1 MTTLG
6 KYQILEQLGVG
17 SMGTVHRARDTV
29 LDREVALKTI
39 RAGQS
44 VEPEIKERFYREA
57 RACARLQHPHIITIH
72 DFGEV
77 DDTAYISME
86 LLVGQDLRK
95 VLEAKRS
102 IPVEQKIELI
112 AQVSDAL
119 GHAHRSGV
127 VHRDIKPSN
136 IFVLEDNSAKVL
148 DFGIARLPASK
159 LTVLGRVL
167 GTPNYM
173 APEQIQGNICD
184 CRSDLFSLA
193 IVLFELLAGYHPFHS
208 AYIPRSIVGQP
219 PAKLRSVDT
228 TFPSALENLLD
239 KALQKSPGD
248 RYQTAEEFSVEL
260 RRVINELG
268 QSAGTAS
275 RNYQTANPAL
285 AAQPAPLS
293 QTQVAPPSQTQVAP
307 PSQTQVAPPSQTQV
321 APPSQTLTLGESGEA
336 RASEFFRLMQEC
348 DSALEGKLLDKAR
361 SILKEMQ
368 RLAAVDSRFKIAVLE
383 YERQFGALETASRS
397 AGNADSGTIAR
408 PSEVAPAAVPVS
420 PPDRPQGGSSYAP
433 SPAASLSSSASDVT
447 RLFSARDNTPS
458 STATAQESGS
468 FHSGEVLRGSD
479 AGNQSFLGDVYI
491 QDKPAPSSGGSAEKT
506 VWEPQPL
513 PERAEAAKRP
523 VPNPVKR
530 SFPRNRVQLIALA
543 VACCVTVLLVGIA
556 AAVHFLK
563 APKYSPQPAIG
574 TAVVTSDSVP
584 LFAGPST
591 AEKHL
596 AVLRKGSKVNI
607 LRMPKFPNPEWMEV
621 QQVGNIVGAPGYV
634 GASAL
639 GGWSTFGLMQLFD
652 PGDFSDL
659 PQRIEYL
666 EALRANIAG
675 FGNAD
680 QDKAWLEIARQNI
693 AIARDKK
700 ASSVASDNWQKNIGE
715 AREALAK
722 VSSNQSMAEPSQ
734 KMQRE
739 MADILEPPAA
749 AAPPP
754 TPPLPPVIRKSD
766 TAADYRAAEDAYRN
780 GQYAKA
786 IQLLKHI
793 LSEDNH
799 NPGAKS
805 LLEKVEKAAAEE
817 AAAASKAAQ

>member
-39 RAGQS
+39 RAGPS

-86 LLVGQDLRK
+86 LLVGEDLRK
-95 VLEAKRS
+95 VLEAKRN

-119 GHAHRSGV
+119 GHAHRNGV

-148 DFGIARLPASK
+148 DFGIARLGASK

-184 CRSDLFSLA
+184 SRSDLFSLA
-193 IVLFELLAGYHPFHS
+193 IVFFELLTGIHPFQS
-208 AYIPRSIVGQP
+208 TYIPRNIVGQP
-219 PAKLRSVDT
+219 PATLRSVDNN
-228 TFPSALENLLD
+228 FPSAIENLLD
-239 KALQKSPGD
+239 KALQKSPED
-248 RYQTAEEFSVEL
+248 RFQTAEEFSGEL
-260 RRVINELG
+260 RRVINEVG
-268 QSAGTAS
+268 KSAGTAS
-275 RNYQTANPAL
+275 HNYQTANPAL
-285 AAQPAPLS
+285 AAQPALLS
-293 QTQVAPPSQTQVAP
+293 ETQA
-307 PSQTQVAPPSQTQV
+307 

-348 DSALEGKLLDKAR
+348 DSALESKLLDKAR

-368 RLAAVDSRFKIAVLE
+368 RLAAVDSRFNIAVVE
-383 YERQFGALETASRS
+383 YERQLGALETVSRR
-397 AGNADSGTIAR
+397 AGNSDSDTIAL
-408 PSEVAPAAVPVS
+408 PSTAPPSAVPAPAPFRPPVE
-420 PPDRPQGGSSYAP
+420 SSYAP
-433 SPAASLSSSASDVT
+433 SPPASLSSSASDVT
-447 RLFSARDNTPS
+447 RLFSRRDIPS
-458 STATAQESGS
+458 STTTAQESGS
-468 FHSGEVLRGSD
+468 FHTGEVLRGSD
-479 AGNQSFLGDVYI
+479 AGNQSLLSDVYI
-491 QDKPAPSSGGSAEKT
+491 QDKPIPSSGSSAEKT
-506 VWEPQPL
+506 VREPQPL
-513 PERAEAAKRP
+513 PERAEAARRP
-523 VPNPVKR
+523 APNPVKR

-543 VACCVTVLLVGIA
+543 VACCLTVLVVGIMA
-556 AAVHFLK
+556 ALHFLRT
-563 APKYSPQPAIG
+563 PKYQPLPAIG
-574 TAVVTSDSVP
+574 TAVVMSDSVP

-607 LRMPKFPNPEWMEV
+607 LRMPKFPNPEWMAV
-621 QQVGNIVGAPGYV
+621 QQVGNIAGAPGYV

-639 GGWSTFGLMQLFD
+639 GGWSTFALMQLFD

-680 QDKAWLEIARQNI
+680 QDNAWVEIARQNI

-700 ASSVASDNWQKNIGE
+700 ASSVAPDNWQKNIGE

-722 VSSNQSMAEPSQ
+722 VSSNQSMAERSN
-734 KMQRE
+734 KMQQDI
-739 MADILEPPAA
+739 ADLLEPPTPAA
-749 AAPPP
+749 VPPP
-754 TPPLPPVIRKSD
+754 TPPPPVIRKSD

-793 LSEDNH
+793 LSVDNH
-799 NPGAKS
+799 NPGAKL

-817 AAAASKAAQ
+817 AAAASRAGQ

>member
-193 IVLFELLAGYHPFHS
+193 IVCFELLTGYHPFHS

-248 RYQTAEEFSVEL
+248 RFQTAEEFSVEL

-268 QSAGTAS
+268 QNAGTAS
-275 RNYQTANPAL
+275 RNYQTANPA
-285 AAQPAPLS
+285 PLS
-293 QTQVAPPSQTQVAP
+293 PTQVV
-307 PSQTQVAPPSQTQV
+307 
-321 APPSQTLTLGESGEA
+321 PPSQTLTLGESGEA

-348 DSALEGKLLDKAR
+348 DSALEGRLLDKAR
-361 SILKEMQ
+361 GILNEMQ
-368 RLAAVDSRFKIAVLE
+368 RLAAVDARFKIAVLE
-383 YERQFGALETASRS
+383 YERQVNALETASRS
-397 AGNADSGTIAR
+397 AGNAASDTIAR
-408 PSEVAPAAVPVS
+408 PSEVPPAAVPVS

-433 SPAASLSSSASDVT
+433 SPPASLSSSASDVT
-447 RLFSARDNTPS
+447 RLFSARENTPS

-468 FHSGEVLRGSD
+468 FHSTEVLRGSD
-479 AGNQSFLGDVYI
+479 AGNQSFLGDVHI
-491 QDKPAPSSGGSAEKT
+491 QDKPTPSSGGSAEKT

-523 VPNPVKR
+523 VPNPVTR
-530 SFPRNRVQLIALA
+530 SFPRNRAQLIALA
-543 VACCVTVLLVGIA
+543 VACCVTVLAVGIA

-621 QQVGNIVGAPGYV
+621 QQAGNIVGAPGYV

-659 PQRIEYL
+659 PQRIAYL

-680 QDKAWLEIARQNI
+680 QDSAWLEIARQNI

-734 KMQRE
+734 KMQQQI
-739 MADILEPPAA
+739 ADILEPPPAA
-749 AAPPP
+749 VPQL
-754 TPPLPPVIRKSD
+754 TPPLPPVVRKSD

-793 LSEDNH
+793 LNVDNQ

-805 LLEKVEKAAAEE
+805 LLERVEKAAAEE